1 MKFTKPYQTP
11 AAIPCDPGQAI
22 YEWHYFNDNG
32 DVVTEKKDMYAY
44 IQSFQRL
51 TNYKEFID
59 ENGNLDPV
67 FHGASSGIY
76 CDISALPDNYGDI
89 DRYIGNL
96 VSALRAAIAEEQA
109 KTAAKSIEKSAQDSG
124 QNVKTATQT
133 TEKEG
138 GSKQ

>member
-1 MKFTKPYQTP
+1 MKFIKPYQTP

-22 YEWHYFNDNG
+22 YEWQYFNDNG

-44 IQSFQRL
+44 IQSFKRL
-51 TNYKEFID
+51 TDYKEMID

-67 FHGASSGIY
+67 FHGNSPGIY
-76 CDISALPDNYGDI
+76 CDISAVPDNYGDI

-96 VSALRAAIAEEQA
+96 VSSLRAAIAEEQA
-109 KTAAKSIEKSAQDSG
+109 KTSSGVVKEGAQDSG

-133 TEKEG
+133 TENEG
-138 GSKQ
+138 GKKQ

>member
-11 AAIPCDPGQAI
+11 VAIPCDPGQVI
-22 YEWHYFNDNG
+22 YEWQYFNDNG

-59 ENGNLDPV
+59 ENGNIDPV
-67 FHGASSGIY
+67 FHGSNSGIY
-76 CDISALPDNYGDI
+76 CDISAVPNNYGDI

-96 VSALRAAIAEEQA
+96 VSSLRAAIAEEQA

-124 QNVKTATQT
+124 QNVKIATQT